1 MATSVD
7 TPADIE
13 PKAKGA
19 LLSLVRAMARKQ
31 ARLDVAAVAARNEGG
46 DGKKDAH

>member
-1 MATSVD
+1 MATPID
-7 TPADIE
+7 TPSNAE
-13 PKAKGA
+13 PKAKVA

-31 ARLDVAAVAARNEGG
+31 ARLDVAAVAARNEVG